1 MGIRTICLADM
12 GIGMGMRMG
21 LTLMGMGMGR
31 IGKAENHFRTPLLS
45 MYQ

>member
-21 LTLMGMGMGR
+21 LTHMGMGR
-31 IGKAENHFRTPLLS
+31 IGKAENHSRTPLLS